1 MKRKT
6 KFLAGGLRLLRAIVA
21 LWAGCVGAMAL
32 PGSAT
37 AGLSPQGGDIVS
49 VIFYQKDGTQVAYAM
64 DDHPHLTFRANNR
77 FVMLQTDRETVAYQM
92 AKLDKFVFSDD
103 PAAVM
108 PVSKAAGN
116 IRCDAGTLL
125 FAGFQKSTAITVR
138 DISGRELMTTLT
150 DADGSAALSLSSL
163 PGGIYIVSAGRTTLK
178 IKK

>member
-6 KFLAGGLRLLRAIVA
+6 KFRTGGLRLLWTIVA
-21 LWAGCVGAMAL
+21 VWAGCVGVTAMS
-32 PGSAT
+32 GSAT
-37 AGLSPQGGDIVS
+37 AGLSQQEGDIVS

-77 FVMLQTDRETVAYQM
+77 FVMLQTDRETVVCQL
-92 AKLDKFVFSDD
+92 AKLDKFVFSED

-108 PVSKAAGN
+108 PVSKGAGN

-125 FAGFQKSTAITVR
+125 FAGFQKSTVITVR
-138 DISGRELMTTLT
+138 DISGCELLTTQT